1 MKLTFWGAAQVVT
14 GSMHQLMVDDKCYL
28 LDCGEYQG
36 RRKEAEER
44 NRNFPFPCKDV
55 SAVMLS
61 HAHIDHSGNLP
72 LLVKNGFHGPIY
84 TSAATADLCRPML
97 EDSAS
102 LQEHDAAFLNK
113 RNLRR
118 KSLGPPGRP
127 RQRDPS
133 SRSIPPRTPRPPFR
147 SSTRLRCTRP
157 PRSALAWFISRS
169 KPGISSDRQ
178 PCCWS
183 WSPAERRSGWV
194 SRATWAVPD
203 CPSFAIPSRCL
214 PADYLI
220 MESTYGNRVHEPI
233 QSVAAKLAEIVN
245 RTYRRGGKIIVPAF
259 AVGRTQQL
267 VLLLHEL
274 IQANAIPAFP
284 IFVDSPLA
292 VNVTEVFRKH
302 PELYDDETRGF
313 LANHGDPFGFQ
324 LLTYVR
330 DVNQSKALNDLR
342 GPFMVISASG
352 MCEGGRVL
360 HHLKNNI
367 GDPRN
372 TILLTGYQ
380 AEYTLGR
387 KIEERREEVPIFG
400 ELMPLAR
407 RSRKAGRS
415 ERARRSRGNAGVDE
429 AHRRWLE
436 EGLPGPRRAR
446 TADGVRGRHP
456 GALRPGSH
464 RAGAGP
470 EFRTVGLR
478 CSHTGSKVLFCS
490 RAFCYT
496 LRRMTDT
503 DAAAVPNRS
512 PLSQLLWQYSYLQ
525 VLDFLTT
532 IAFLVNG
539 VREGNPLVRLA
550 LSVGSNPSA
559 ACWW

>member
-14 GSMHQLMVDDKCYL
+14 GSMHQLVVGDNCYL

-36 RRKEAEER
+36 HRQEAAER

-84 TSAATADLCRPML
+84 ASAATADLCRPML
-97 EDSAS
+97 ADAAS

-118 KSLGPPGRP
+118 RSLNIPGIGANGPVVPLYTTQDAEATFPLFRPVAMHTPTNIGPGLVYQSFEAGHILGSTSMLLELESAGQKVRLGFTGDLGRKGLP
-127 RQRDPS
+127 IIRDPEPL
-133 SRSIPPRTPRPPFR
+133 PP
-147 SSTRLRCTRP
+147 
-157 PRSALAWFISRS
+157 
-169 KPGISSDRQ
+169 
-178 PCCWS
+178 
-183 WSPAERRSGWV
+183 V
-194 SRATWAVPD
+194 
-203 CPSFAIPSRCL
+203 
-214 PADYLI
+214 DYLI

-233 QSVAAKLAEIVN
+233 QSVSAKLAEIVN
-245 RTYRRGGKIIVPAF
+245 RTYGRGGKMIVPAF

-274 IQANAIPAFP
+274 IQANAIPKFP

-292 VNVTEVFRKH
+292 VNVTDVFRKH
-302 PELYDDETRGF
+302 PELYDEEASAF

-330 DVNQSKALNDLR
+330 DVNQSKALNDLP

-360 HHLKNNI
+360 HHLKNNV

-387 KIEERREEVPIFG
+387 KIQEQHEEVPIFG
-400 ELMPLAR
+400 DLMPLRAEVQELDALSGHADR
-407 RSRKAGRS
+407 EEMLAWMQPIAG
-415 ERARRSRGNAGVDE
+415 
-429 AHRRWLE
+429 
-436 EGLPGPRRAR
+436 GLK
-446 TADGVRGRHP
+446 
-456 GALRPGSH
+456 
-464 RAGAGP
+464 
-470 EFRTVGLR
+470 
-478 CSHTGSKVLFCS
+478 KV
-490 RAFCYT
+490 
-496 LRRMTDT
+496 
-503 DAAAVPNRS
+503 
-512 PLSQLLWQYSYLQ
+512 
-525 VLDFLTT
+525 
-532 IAFLVNG
+532 FLVHG
-539 VREGNPLVRLA
+539 EPEQQTALVAAIRERYGLEVLA
-550 LSVGSNPSA
+550 PERGQSFSL
-559 ACWW
+559 

>member
-14 GSMHQLMVDDKCYL
+14 GSMHQLMVGDDCYL

-36 RRKEAEER
+36 RRREAEDR

-72 LLVKNGFHGPIY
+72 LLVKNGFRGPIY
-84 TSAATADLCRPML
+84 ASPATADLCRPML
-97 EDSAS
+97 EDAAS

-118 KSLGPPGRP
+118 KSLNVPGIAIDTVIEPLYTTHDAEATFPLFRPVAMHTPTNVGPGVVYQSFEAGHIFGSTTMLLELESGGKKVRLGFTGDLGRP
-127 RQRDPS
+127 GLPIIRDPE
-133 SRSIPPRTPRPPFR
+133 PLP
-147 SSTRLRCTRP
+147 
-157 PRSALAWFISRS
+157 
-169 KPGISSDRQ
+169 
-178 PCCWS
+178 
-183 WSPAERRSGWV
+183 
-194 SRATWAVPD
+194 
-203 CPSFAIPSRCL
+203 

-233 QSVAAKLAEIVN
+233 QSVAKKLAEIVN
-245 RTYRRGGKIIVPAF
+245 RTYQRGGKLIVPAF

-267 VLLLHEL
+267 VLILHEL
-274 IQANAIPAFP
+274 IQANTIPKFP

-302 PELYDDETRGF
+302 PELYDEETSAF

-330 DVNQSKALNDLR
+330 DVNQSKALNDLQ

-352 MCEGGRVL
+352 MCEGGRVV

-387 KIEERREEVPIFG
+387 KIEEQWTEVPIFG
-400 ELMPLAR
+400 EPMPL
-407 RSRKAGRS
+407 
-415 ERARRSRGNAGVDE
+415 RAEVQRLDALSGHADRDE
-429 AHRRWLE
+429 MLAWMKPLV
-436 EGLPGPRRAR
+436 L
-446 TADGVRGRHP
+446 
-456 GALRPGSH
+456 
-464 RAGAGP
+464 
-470 EFRTVGLR
+470 
-478 CSHTGSKVLFCS
+478 GSKPGGLKKV
-490 RAFCYT
+490 
-496 LRRMTDT
+496 
-503 DAAAVPNRS
+503 
-512 PLSQLLWQYSYLQ
+512 
-525 VLDFLTT
+525 
-532 IAFLVNG
+532 FLVHG
-539 VREGNPLVRLA
+539 EPEQQTAFVTAIRERYGLEAVAPQRGQSFDL
-550 LSVGSNPSA
+550 
-559 ACWW
+559 

>member
-14 GSMHQLMVDDKCYL
+14 GSMHQLVVNDQCYL

-36 RRKEAEER
+36 HRKEAEER

-84 TSAATADLCRPML
+84 SSSATADLCRPML
-97 EDSAS
+97 EDAAS

-118 KSLGPPGRP
+118 RSLGLAGGSESDLDSQPVQPLYTTEDAEATFPLFRPVAMHTPTRVGPGIVYQSFEAGHIFGSTTMLLELESGGNRVRLGFTGDLGRRGLP
-127 RQRDPS
+127 IIRDPE
-133 SRSIPPRTPRPPFR
+133 PLP
-147 SSTRLRCTRP
+147 
-157 PRSALAWFISRS
+157 
-169 KPGISSDRQ
+169 
-178 PCCWS
+178 
-183 WSPAERRSGWV
+183 
-194 SRATWAVPD
+194 
-203 CPSFAIPSRCL
+203 

-233 QSVAAKLAEIVN
+233 ASVEAKLAAIVN
-245 RTYRRGGKIIVPAF
+245 RTVQRGGKIIVPAF

-274 IQANAIPAFP
+274 IDANAIPTIP

-292 VNVTEVFRKH
+292 VNVTEVFRQH
-302 PELYDDETRGF
+302 PELYDQEAKEF
-313 LANHGDPFGFQ
+313 LTNHGDPFGFR

-330 DVNQSKALNDLR
+330 DVEQSKALNDLH

-387 KIEERREEVPIFG
+387 KIEEQREEVPIFG
-400 ELMPLAR
+400 ELMRL
-407 RSRKAGRS
+407 
-415 ERARRSRGNAGVDE
+415 RAEVQT
-429 AHRRWLE
+429 L
-436 EGLPGPRRAR
+436 
-446 TADGVRGRHP
+446 
-456 GALRPGSH
+456 GALSGHADREEMLDWMKPI
-464 RAGAGP
+464 AGGLKKVFLVHGEP
-470 EFRTVGLR
+470 EQQA
-478 CSHTGSKVLFCS
+478 
-490 RAFCYT
+490 AF
-496 LRRMTDT
+496 
-503 DAAAVPNRS
+503 AAAIRER
-512 PLSQLLWQYSYLQ
+512 YG
-525 VLDFLTT
+525 LDVVAPHQGQSFDL
-532 IAFLVNG
+532 
-539 VREGNPLVRLA
+539 
-550 LSVGSNPSA
+550 
-559 ACWW
+559 